1 MDTQI
6 QFRKT
11 RKSPDLAVVLTTF
24 PPAPPSLARALA
36 EFAPISLA
44 EMADVAL
51 LRRIDTKLVLR
62 EEQLVGV
69 LARLSDDYE
78 VLEIAN
84 RRLHHY
90 QTLYFDT
97 PAYALYYQHHN
108 GQGNRYKVRARTYL
122 DSGLAFLEVKHK
134 TPQGVTLKERL
145 QTAALLRW
153 IDPRAREFL
162 AAHFPYPA
170 ETLTPV
176 LWNHFRRV
184 TLVSKHRAERLTLD
198 VGLSFRVGQT
208 ELALPGLAIVEVKQ
222 AAYSLRSEFI
232 GQLRALGVRPVGF
245 SKYCIGVSL
254 LVPQVKHNHFKP
266 NHLWLN
272 RILQEKNN

>member
-6 QFRKT
+6 QFHKT
-11 RKSPDLAVVLTTF
+11 RKYPDLAVALMPFPLTH
-24 PPAPPSLARALA
+24 PSLSPALA

-62 EEQLVGV
+62 EEQLVEA
-69 LARLSDDYE
+69 LAHLSDDYD
-78 VLEIAN
+78 VLEIGN
-84 RRLHHY
+84 RRLHRY

-97 PAYALYYQHHN
+97 PEYALYYQHHN

-134 TPQGVTLKERL
+134 THQGVTVKERL
-145 QTAALLRW
+145 QTAELLRW
-153 IDPRAREFL
+153 IDPRARDFL
-162 AAHFPYPA
+162 AATFPYPA
-170 ETLTPV
+170 DTLAPA
-176 LWNHFRRV
+176 LWNQFRRV

-198 VGLSFRVGQT
+198 VGLSFRVGQM
-208 ELALPGLAIVEVKQ
+208 ELALPGLAIAEVKQ

-232 GQLRALGVRPVGF
+232 GQLRALGVRPMRF

-266 NHLWLN
+266 SHLWLN
-272 RILQEKNN
+272 RILQEKHN